1 MAETNDI
8 LEGSLTKSLGT
19 VRQKNFD
26 GKCWYSPPFLSM
38 NLIATG
44 NIPKHST
51 KEFHCKGSGCCDTK
65 QKSTKNRD
73 ITVLSMNIFRT
84 RNQWHR
90 KGFPY
95 ETFPHSGQKIFEGNS
110 WHSPLLIPKIFGYRK
125 LFETQHR
132 RVPLRK
138 ASVPIDTK
146 FSTESLT
153 LPPPASH
160 LNFFDPRNWW
170 KTKGFAYA
178 IFRHCGAKFVWRES

>member
-8 LEGSLTKSLGT
+8 LEGSLTKFLGF
-19 VRQKNFD
+19 VRQKIFD

-51 KEFHCKGSGCCDTK
+51 KEFHCKGSGYCDTK

-73 ITVLSMNIFRT
+73 ITVLSINIFGT

-95 ETFPHSGQKIFEGNS
+95 ETFPHSGQKIFEANS
-110 WHSPLLIPKIFGYRK
+110 WYSPLLIPKNFGYRK

-146 FSTESLT
+146 FSTEKLDTPSPSLSSK
-153 LPPPASH
+153 L
-160 LNFFDPRNWW
+160 
-170 KTKGFAYA
+170 
-178 IFRHCGAKFVWRES
+178 FRSPKLMKD